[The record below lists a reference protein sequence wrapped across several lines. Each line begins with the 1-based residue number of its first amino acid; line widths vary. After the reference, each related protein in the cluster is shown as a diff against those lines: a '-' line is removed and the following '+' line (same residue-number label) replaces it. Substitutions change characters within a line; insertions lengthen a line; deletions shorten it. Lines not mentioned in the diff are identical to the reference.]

1 VHHVGGVE
9 EDLLDGLALLTDEA
23 RDPEAAVADLAAS
36 LAGPL
41 EVAAAAA
48 PASPEVLVHLAIGPN
63 VERAVR
69 RGAGACARRAGES
82 GAVKATTTDGDDRRN
97 HREPEEEPEHAA
109 RPGRY
114 PTRATATRVWTSIA
128 IVRNPPAAKAIVRCG
143 CKLAM

>member
-23 RDPEAAVADLAAS
+23 RDPEAALPDLAAS

-41 EVAAAAA
+41 EVAAAAT
-48 PASPEVLVHLAIGPN
+48 PASPEVLVHLAIRPN
-63 VERAVR
+63 VEGAIR
-69 RGAGACARRAGES
+69 RGAGACARRTVES
-82 GAVKATTTDGDDRRN
+82 GALKATKADGDDRRH

-109 RPGRY
+109 PGRY

-128 IVRNPPAAKAIVRCG
+128 IVRNPPAAKAIVRWG
-143 CKLAM
+143 CRLAM